1 MKVARAGELNK
12 FASDVENP
20 ALLRCV
26 ENASEKIA
34 KIEHLPVR
42 IAVVP
47 VTTGYNS

>member
-20 ALLRCV
+20 AFLCV
-26 ENASEKIA
+26 EDASEVIA
-34 KIEHLPVR
+34 KMEHLPVR